1 MSMQDAPVPTGGL
14 PPQRPASTK
23 PAGQS
28 PPRSPDDGPL
38 ELDDALRSA
47 LTDLRSGHAP
57 TNPHVPPPQRG
68 RDAGAGDNEQWV
80 ERAVAAAT
88 SLLAARL
95 DPAAAPAAREGWEV
109 FQRGLLEGPG
119 RTTALGRA
127 VARAGLDRL
136 EIQALTLAL
145 AHDIEPAVARLVT
158 ELAPDP
164 LSQGVTVGLILEVLC
179 TTATERY
186 RTRQRFAAEGRLL
199 ASGLVSLSGDA
210 GLGPDG
216 DERSL
221 LRSRVVVPPPA
232 ARALLD
238 EAGLPPGLGRFA
250 RLETPTVE
258 LFHVIGDPSGM
269 DRARRLVAH
278 HDDFRRVFERW
289 GFERVVPY
297 GRALTLLFSGPSG
310 TGKTLLAQALARH
323 AQRPLLSVSAAD
335 LPERDGVERV
345 LRDLFAEAAL
355 RGAVVLIDECQA
367 LFGKGDPRRATAFQ
381 AIESFEGILLLTTSA
396 PDSLDEALERRIVFH
411 LPMEAPGPEARR
423 QIWEVHLPPD
433 VALGDDVDLDALA
446 TRYDFT
452 GGTIKNAVMMAVAEA
467 VSRAPGSP
475 GSPATPVVTGAM
487 LEDGCRSQLRYA
499 LESLTERTT
508 THLRL
513 DDIVLSERVDEV
525 VREFLAAARNQ
536 TQVLNRWGFGQRLAT
551 GKGLTVLFDGP
562 PGTGK
567 TYCAEI
573 LAGELDRPLYRVN
586 LPEVVSKWV
595 GETEKHIKSLFQ
607 QARLSHA
614 MLLFDEADSLF
625 SARVSETRSSNDRY
639 ANMEV
644 NLLLQEIERFPGVV
658 ILTTNHFGA
667 LDRALVRRIAFRA
680 TFEKPDAAQREQIW
694 RCLIPPQAPLD
705 PEVNLGAIARAYELT
720 GGEIKNA
727 LLRAAY
733 WAADRNDDANR
744 AADPPGGDRP
754 LITQADLA
762 RACRREYVASG
773 KVVREPGAEPPAV
786 IDHTLTRTDPPTPSR
801 GADAGAKRR
810 AAPNRRGPR

>member
-1 MSMQDAPVPTGGL
+1 MTATMLPATSPAPHSPDAPADLSDLTLDAALVDALTQARGD
-14 PPQRPASTK
+14 
-23 PAGQS
+23 
-28 PPRSPDDGPL
+28 RSPAR
-38 ELDDALRSA
+38 DAA
-47 LTDLRSGHAP
+47 ADETPAP
-57 TNPHVPPPQRG
+57 TAFSAHNDR
-68 RDAGAGDNEQWV
+68 WV

-88 SLLAARL
+88 ALLTARL
-95 DPAAAPAAREGWEV
+95 DPTALPEARRAWDEL
-109 FQRGLLEGPG
+109 QRGLTQGAG
-119 RTTALGRA
+119 RATALGRA
-127 VARAGLDRL
+127 VARAGLDRFEL
-136 EIQALTLAL
+136 QALTLAL
-145 AHDIEPAVARLVT
+145 AHEVEPSVARLVS
-158 ELAPDP
+158 ELSSDP
-164 LSQGVTVGLILEVLC
+164 LSQGVTVGLTLEVLC
-179 TTATERY
+179 ATAAERY
-186 RTRQRFAAEGRLL
+186 RARQRFAPDGRLL
-199 ASGLVSLSGDA
+199 TSGLVALTGDDA
-210 GLGPDG
+210 LHGADPAH
-216 DERSL
+216 SL
-221 LRSRVVVPPPA
+221 LRRRLVVPPPA

-238 EAGLPPGLGRFA
+238 EAGLPPGLARFA

-258 LFHVIGDPSGM
+258 LFHVIGDAQGI

-323 AQRPLLSVSAAD
+323 AGRPLLRVSAAD

-381 AIESFEGILLLTTSA
+381 AIEAFEGILLLTTSA
-396 PDSLDEALERRIVFH
+396 PDALDEALERRIVFH

-467 VSRAPGSP
+467 VSRAPK
-475 GSPATPVVTGAM
+475 APVVTGAM
-487 LEDGCRSQLRYA
+487 LEEGCRSQLRYA

-513 DDIVLSERVDEV
+513 SDIVLSERVSEV
-525 VREFLAAARNQ
+525 VHELLAAARNQ
-536 TQVLNRWGFGQRLAT
+536 TLVLNRWGFGQRLST
-551 GKGLTVLFDGP
+551 GKGLTALFDGP

-567 TYCAEI
+567 TYCAEL

-595 GETEKHIKSLFQ
+595 GETEKHIKALFQ

-680 TFEKPDAAQREQIW
+680 TFERPDAAQREAIW
-694 RCLIPPQAPLD
+694 RCLLPPQAPVAPD
-705 PEVNLGAIARAYELT
+705 VDLGAVARAFELT

-733 WAADRNDDANR
+733 WAADRAGAQEKN
-744 AADPPGGDRP
+744 ADPNGA
-754 LITQADLA
+754 LITQADLT

-786 IDHTLTRTDPPTPSR
+786 VDPALARPPRPGQRAHAAT
-801 GADAGAKRR
+801 R
-810 AAPNRRGPR
+810 AARAARGQR